1 MNWNEKL
8 QTILDYVEEHLQRR
22 EEPINKNEIAEMA
35 GCSYALFQ
43 KIFAYMN
50 EISFAEYVR
59 NRKLTLAG
67 YDLKSSNIKVIELS
81 YKCFSAIPWRYSQ
94 GSQNDGCPA
103 ENLS

>member
-67 YDLKSSNIKVIELS
+67 YDLKSSKVQFTRDYTE
-81 YKCFSAIPWRYSQ
+81 
-94 GSQNDGCPA
+94 
-103 ENLS
+103 